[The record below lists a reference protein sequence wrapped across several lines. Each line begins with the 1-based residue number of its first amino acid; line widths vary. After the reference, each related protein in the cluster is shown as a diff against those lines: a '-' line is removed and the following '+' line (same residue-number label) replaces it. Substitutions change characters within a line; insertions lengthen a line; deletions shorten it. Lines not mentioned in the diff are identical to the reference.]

1 MAGLGIVSAGL
12 PGMAREIEGKAL
24 VHVLPD
30 WEMGSADIHA
40 VVPAGRAAKPS
51 AQAFVEFIAAILRDS
66 PPKGA

>member
-12 PGMAREIEGKAL
+12 PGMAREIKGKTL
-24 VHVLPD
+24 VRVLPD

-51 AQAFVEFIAAILRDS
+51 ARAFGEFIAATLRDS
-66 PPKGA
+66 PPEGA